1 LTESIVLA
9 GPPLGVTL
17 VGENVH
23 VRPATVPHENVT
35 VPLKPPLGVT
45 VICDEDD
52 SVGETVIDDGFALTV

>member
-1 LTESIVLA
+1 MTESIVLA
-9 GPPLGVTL
+9 GLPLGVTL
-17 VGENVH
+17 VGANVQ

-52 SVGETVIDDGFALTV
+52 NVGDTVIVDGFALTV